1 MKNLEKHMNKPKI
14 GIVGLGIM
22 SRGMADNFLKNDYE
36 IVIWNRTDSVCD
48 PFVSRGATKATSIA
62 DVVASS
68 DVIFEVTA
76 NDESARE
83 VWLSENGIVASAKPS
98 QTLITSATLSAD
110 MADEL
115 AKACADNGLTF
126 FDMPLTGGRVAAE
139 AGSLT
144 MLAGGN
150 EAKLDDIRPYLEAI
164 AGDVKYFGKAGNG
177 MRYKLILNGLQALHV
192 AGFASAIRTAK
203 DVGLDPKQVGAA
215 LAERPGGVLTN
226 WANESLNNPPTSVT
240 FSVEWITKDLRY
252 RDDLARDELIEEII
266 RQYETLIQNGKAS
279 DDWMTLVTDA

>member
-1 MKNLEKHMNKPKI
+1 MNKPKV

-22 SRGMADNFLKNDYE
+22 SRGMADNFLKNNYE
-36 IVIWNRTDSVCD
+36 LVVWNRTDNVCD
-48 PFVSRGATKATSIA
+48 PFVERGATKAASIA
-62 DVVASS
+62 DVVAFS

-83 VWLSENGIVASAKPS
+83 VWLSENGIVASAKPG
-98 QTLITSATLSAD
+98 QTLITSATLSANMTD
-110 MADEL
+110 GL

-139 AGSLT
+139 AGNLT
-144 MLAGGN
+144 MLVGGY
-150 EAKLDDIRPYLEAI
+150 ESKLDELRGCLDAI

-192 AGFASAIRTAK
+192 AGFASAIRAAK
-203 DVGLDPKQVGAA
+203 DVGLDPVQVGAA

-226 WANESLNNPPTSVT
+226 IANDSMNNPPESVT
-240 FSVEWITKDLRY
+240 FSIEWITKDLRY
-252 RDDLARDELIEEII
+252 RDELARDELTEEVIN
-266 RQYETLIQNGKAS
+266 RYEQLIQDGKANE
-279 DDWMTLVTDA
+279 DWTSIVN